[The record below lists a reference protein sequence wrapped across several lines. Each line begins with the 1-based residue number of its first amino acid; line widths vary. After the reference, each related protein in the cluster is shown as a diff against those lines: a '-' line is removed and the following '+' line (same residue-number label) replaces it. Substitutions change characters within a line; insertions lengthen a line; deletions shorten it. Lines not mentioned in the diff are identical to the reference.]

1 MAAGRFGLTEDDLE
15 KLYNV
20 FERHPQ
26 VREVI
31 IYGSRA
37 KGTHRPG
44 SDIDLTIVGDVDWQA
59 FNQLEL
65 DLDDLLLPYKI
76 DLSLHEH
83 IDHADLKAHIERVG
97 QTLFCAEQR
106 STYTPEPARD

>member
-1 MAAGRFGLTEDDLE
+1 MSAGRFGLTENDVI
-15 KLYNV
+15 KLCSV
-20 FERHPQ
+20 FERYPQ

-44 SDIDLTIVGDVDWQA
+44 SDVDLTILGCVDWQV

-76 DLSLHEH
+76 DLSLYEQ
-83 IDHADLKAHIERVG
+83 IDDADLKSHIERVG
-97 QTLFCAEQR
+97 QTLFCAAQR
-106 STYTPEPARD
+106 SNYNPELARD